1 MVGIVVFWASFL
13 ALLFFLLGI
22 MFKALASA
30 FNALLAATG
39 KIVIYGGIAALGT
52 LAVFLLCSIISGI
65 ITDGILSVLKDI
77 VGFAIVAG
85 VVFFLFGAIG
95 AAIIEVI
102 VSVAEAIIGFIS
114 AVLEG
119 ISDFCENRYHSF
131 LSAIMKRLDRC

>member
-52 LAVFLLCSIISGI
+52 LAAF
-65 ITDGILSVLKDI
+65 
-77 VGFAIVAG
+77 
-85 VVFFLFGAIG
+85 
-95 AAIIEVI
+95 
-102 VSVAEAIIGFIS
+102 
-114 AVLEG
+114 
-119 ISDFCENRYHSF
+119 
-131 LSAIMKRLDRC
+131 

>member
-1 MVGIVVFWASFL
+1 
-13 ALLFFLLGI
+13 
-22 MFKALASA
+22 
-30 FNALLAATG
+30 
-39 KIVIYGGIAALGT
+39 
-52 LAVFLLCSIISGI
+52 LCSIISGI

-119 ISDFCENRYHSF
+119 ISDFCENRYQSF

>member
-102 VSVAEAIIGFIS
+102 VSVADAIIGFIS
-114 AVLEG
+114 AVLE
-119 ISDFCENRYHSF
+119 
-131 LSAIMKRLDRC
+131 